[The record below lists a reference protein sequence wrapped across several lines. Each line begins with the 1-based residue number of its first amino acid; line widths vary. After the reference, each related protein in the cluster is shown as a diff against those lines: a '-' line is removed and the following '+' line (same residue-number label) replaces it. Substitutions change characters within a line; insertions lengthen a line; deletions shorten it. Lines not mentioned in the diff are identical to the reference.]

1 MWCLFMLHDVA
12 HLMAVLAVVFAT
24 TDVNPVVGGGWCG
37 TLHNQLIE
45 LVVHEIGEPLAK
57 FLHVAQVDVIGFA
70 FSCLGRAKR
79 LIRLI

>member
-1 MWCLFMLHDVA
+1 MVA
-12 HLMAVLAVVFAT
+12 VFAWVRLAA
-24 TDVNPVVGGGWCG
+24 DVNPVVGGGWCG

>member
-1 MWCLFMLHDVA
+1 
-12 HLMAVLAVVFAT
+12 MAVLSWVAFT
-24 TDVNPVVGGGWCG
+24 RDVNPVVGGGWCG

-57 FLHVAQVDVIGFA
+57 FLHVAQVDVIGFS